1 MCVCVTGRNWLPPS
15 RQLCLCVFVGVRVQV
30 SVCTRLT
37 CTTPAKPCVCMNAC
51 VCVSVRVLFA
61 RDFDIFPPKSCG
73 TEVLGAG
80 ADWANGRYVA
90 TRVWRESV
98 QYTKHQPLLRLYKTL
113 VGRTSTWVI
122 GVWHDYLYIC
132 IYSDIGIRIYVFIYV
147 YTYIYMYDIY
157 IHVFAYTYKTLG
169 GRTSTWVM
177 GVWHD
182 YLYIYIYVYIAIYV
196 YMYIYICMIY
206 TYMYSHIHTKLLVDA
221 LLRG

>member
-15 RQLCLCVFVGVRVQV
+15 RQLCLCVFVGVRVHV

-90 TRVWRESV
+90 TRVWRGSV

-122 GVWHDYLYIC
+122 GVWHDYLYIYKYMYIQRYMY
-132 IYSDIGIRIYVFIYV
+132 IYIYIHIYIYV

-157 IHVFAYTYKTLG
+157 IYK
-169 GRTSTWVM
+169 
-177 GVWHD
+177 
-182 YLYIYIYVYIAIYV
+182 YI
-196 YMYIYICMIY
+196 
-206 TYMYSHIHTKLLVDA
+206 HIHKKLLVDA